1 MKSKLKH
8 VAIILDGNRRYAKKH
23 KLKLLRGHEF
33 GAKKVEKLFD
43 WCRQLG
49 IKELTLYVF
58 SMENFKRP
66 KNEVNYLMNLFRK
79 QFKKLSKDKRIEKDK
94 IRINFIG
101 RLSLFPKDMQE
112 MMKSIMKK
120 TKNHKNFR
128 INFAI
133 GYGGRAEIIDAAK
146 NIINEIKR
154 KKLNE
159 RNINENLFKKHL
171 YLSSEPDLLIRPGGE
186 LRISNFLVW
195 QSCYTELYFTKKL
208 WPEFTKNDLKKAV
221 DDYKK
226 RERRFGG

>member
-1 MKSKLKH
+1 MQSKLKH

-23 KLKLLRGHEF
+23 RLMLLKGHEY

-43 WCRQLG
+43 WCRLLG

-58 SMENFKRP
+58 SMENFKRS

-79 QFKKLSKDKRIEKDK
+79 QFKKLSKDKRIDKDR
-94 IRINFIG
+94 IRISFIG
-101 RLSLFPKDMQE
+101 RLNLFPKDMQE
-112 MMKSIMKK
+112 MMKSLMKK
-120 TKNHKNFR
+120 TKGYKNFK

-133 GYGGRAEIIDAAK
+133 GYGGRAEIIDATK
-146 NIINEIKR
+146 KMISDVKR

-159 RNINENLFKKHL
+159 KDINENLFKKYL
-171 YLSSEPDLLIRPGGE
+171 YLSREPDLLIRPGGD
-186 LRISNFLVW
+186 LRISNFLIW
-195 QSCYTELYFTKKL
+195 QSSYTELYFTKKL
-208 WPEFTKNDLKKAV
+208 WPEFTKNDLKKAI